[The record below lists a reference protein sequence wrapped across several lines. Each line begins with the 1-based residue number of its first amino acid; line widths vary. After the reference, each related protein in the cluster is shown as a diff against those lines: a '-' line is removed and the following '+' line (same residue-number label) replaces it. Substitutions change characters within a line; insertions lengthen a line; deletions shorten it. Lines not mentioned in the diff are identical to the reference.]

1 MEKSTAGIS
10 VPAVLFFTVL
20 AAVGLLLLIGEDEDL
35 IEPLLDRCDTSRIFA
50 FDHVPYLPGESE
62 RFFGDDLAVLD
73 DVYGDIV
80 VNEPEDIQVH
90 KIYGTLDLHDV
101 FLSHFTAF
109 CVFDDGNTAVQFVK
123 VEIPI
128 DLHALACL
136 DMVQHKAF
144 GDTSYI

>member
-1 MEKSTAGIS
+1 MEKSTACIS

-35 IEPLLDRCDTSRIFA
+35 IEPLLDRCDTA
-50 FDHVPYLPGESE
+50 VVVVFDPVPDLAGESE
-62 RFFGDDLAVLD
+62 RFFGEDLSVLD

-80 VNEPEDIQVH
+80 VNEPVDIQVH

-101 FLSHFTAF
+101 VLSHFTAL